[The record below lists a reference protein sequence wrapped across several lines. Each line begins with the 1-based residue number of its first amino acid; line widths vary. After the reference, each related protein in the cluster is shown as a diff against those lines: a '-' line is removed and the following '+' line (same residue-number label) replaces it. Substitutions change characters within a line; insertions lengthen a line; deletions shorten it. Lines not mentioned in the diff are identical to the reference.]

1 MLRLDSLL
9 RSAVQKLRTL
19 NFEILS
25 WTVVFIVVLDLKSIF
40 NLVGIKKG
48 QFLSDFQ
55 TTALLSI
62 LWDDLK
68 SDF

>member
-25 WTVVFIVVLDLKSIF
+25 WTVVFIVVLGLKSIF

-55 TTALLSI
+55 DCDLS
-62 LWDDLK
+62 
-68 SDF
+68 

>member
-25 WTVVFIVVLDLKSIF
+25 WTVVFIVVLGLKSIF

-55 TTALLSI
+55 HCDLS
-62 LWDDLK
+62 
-68 SDF
+68 